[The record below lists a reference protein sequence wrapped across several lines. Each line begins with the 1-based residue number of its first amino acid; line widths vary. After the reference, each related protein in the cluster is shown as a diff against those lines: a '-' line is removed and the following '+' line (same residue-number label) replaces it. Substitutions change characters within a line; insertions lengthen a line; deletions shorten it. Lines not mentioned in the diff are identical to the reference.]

1 MSAILV
7 TGAAGFIGSW
17 VAEALAARGD
27 AVVGVDN
34 FNDYYDP
41 SIKRD
46 RAKRLKDRVP
56 IHETDIADYKALE
69 RIFDAHRFD
78 KVCHLAAQAGV
89 RYSLTNPF
97 AYETANGLGTL
108 NVLELCRHKGV
119 KTLVYASSSSV
130 YGGNK
135 KIPFSVDD
143 PVDQPISLYAATKK
157 YNELM
162 AHTYHHLYG
171 LRCTGLRFFTVYG
184 PWGRPDMALF
194 RFTKAILAGETIDI
208 YNHGNMLRDFTY
220 VDDIIEGLVRV
231 MRMIP
236 KPDGNWNGNR
246 PDPGTSFA
254 PYRIYN
260 IGGSQPVRLM
270 DFIEAL
276 DDILGMK
283 AGKNMLPL
291 QKGDVVATCADAQD
305 LENAV
310 DFRPCIP
317 VTEGIRRFVEWY
329 RSYYEV

>member
-1 MSAILV
+1 MARILV
-7 TGAAGFIGSW
+7 TGAAGFIGFW
-17 VAEALAARGD
+17 TAEALAARGD

-41 SIKRD
+41 SIKRA

-56 IHETDIADYKALE
+56 IIEADIADYKALE
-69 RIFDAHRFD
+69 KVFDAHGFD

-130 YGGNK
+130 YGGNE

-143 PVDQPISLYAATKK
+143 PVDKPISLYAATKK

-194 RFTKAILAGETIDI
+194 KFTKAILEGKPIEV
-208 YNHGNMLRDFTY
+208 YNYGKMRRDFTY
-220 VDDIIEGLVRV
+220 VTDIAAGVLASLDKESPCEIFNLGNSQTVELLHFIHCIEKELGR
-231 MRMIP
+231 
-236 KPDGNWNGNR
+236 
-246 PDPGTSFA
+246 
-254 PYRIYN
+254 
-260 IGGSQPVRLM
+260 
-270 DFIEAL
+270 EAL
-276 DDILGMK
+276 
-283 AGKNMLPL
+283 KNLLPL
-291 QKGDVVATCADAQD
+291 QPGDVPETFADIQKSRD
-305 LENAV
+305 RLGFNPAV
-310 DFRPCIP
+310 GIE
-317 VTEGIRRFVEWY
+317 EGIRRFIAWY
-329 RSYYEV
+329 KDYYKV